1 MLHKQFYSNTL
12 IYRLRLKG
20 IDIDKEFG
28 HAVWGVGDLGG
39 LGYRDEGGDGS
50 EED

>member
-28 HAVWGVGDLGG
+28 QAVWGVGDLGG
-39 LGYRDEGGDGS
+39 LGYRGDEGEQD
-50 EED
+50 

>member
-1 MLHKQFYSNTL
+1 MLHKQFYTNSL

-28 HAVWGVGDLGG
+28 QAVWGVDDLGG
-39 LGYRDEGGDGS
+39 LGYGNSIGVNER
-50 EED
+50 